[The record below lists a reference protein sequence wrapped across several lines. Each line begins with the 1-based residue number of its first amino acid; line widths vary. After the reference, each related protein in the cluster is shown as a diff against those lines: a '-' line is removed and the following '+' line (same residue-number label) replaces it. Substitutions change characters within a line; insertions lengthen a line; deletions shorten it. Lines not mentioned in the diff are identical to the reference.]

1 MNFVKQTAHAQEL
14 EELLPVY
21 RKRKI
26 IILYFRN
33 HFKKKLIQ

>member
-14 EELLPVY
+14 EELPVY

>member
-14 EELLPVY
+14 EEELPVY